1 MWVGCRDRY
10 RELVT
15 GDSPYPQR
23 PPRPGPPPQGP
34 PPRRQP
40 PRPPEGQRPPEGTQV
55 IRRDGRPPQN
65 QPPQNRAWSQTPPPQ
80 NRNNWAPPQQPQPYR
95 DPQQNRQPPQD
106 RQAQQYRQAPPP
118 PPRRTPPN
126 QPPRQPPPRQQP
138 PSAPRR
144 RKNWGKRIGITLLVL
159 LLAFVGAIFYVD
171 NSLNRIDALPDYAGR
186 VADTPGTNWLI
197 VGSDSRD
204 GLTPEQE
211 QALAT
216 GGDTGPKRTD
226 TIMLVH
232 VPKSGKTTMVSIPRD
247 SYVPIPGEGSD
258 KINAAFAWGGAPLL
272 VQTVEEATGLR
283 IDHYAEIGFS
293 GFAGIVDA
301 VGGVNVCLDSPI
313 DDPLAGINLPAG
325 CQDLTGSEALGFVRT
340 RATALADLDRMN
352 NQRKFMSALLSK
364 ATSPTTFLNP
374 FRLWSL
380 ATDTAKSLQVDN
392 GDHIW
397 NLASLAWA
405 LRGGMTTTTVPV
417 GGFDY
422 VDGSGDVL
430 LWDKTKASQFFD
442 ALANDQQIPAEL
454 VTPG

>member
-1 MWVGCRDRY
+1 V
-10 RELVT
+10 
-15 GDSPYPQR
+15 
-23 PPRPGPPPQGP
+23 
-34 PPRRQP
+34 
-40 PRPPEGQRPPEGTQV
+40 
-55 IRRDGRPPQN
+55 
-65 QPPQNRAWSQTPPPQ
+65 
-80 NRNNWAPPQQPQPYR
+80 
-95 DPQQNRQPPQD
+95 
-106 RQAQQYRQAPPP
+106 
-118 PPRRTPPN
+118 
-126 QPPRQPPPRQQP
+126 
-138 PSAPRR
+138 
-144 RKNWGKRIGITLLVL
+144 LVL
-159 LLAFVGAIFYVD
+159 LLAFVGAVFYVD

-340 RATALADLDRMN
+340 RATAMADLDRMN

-454 VTPG
+454 ITTG

>member
-1 MWVGCRDRY
+1 M
-10 RELVT
+10 
-15 GDSPYPQR
+15 
-23 PPRPGPPPQGP
+23 
-34 PPRRQP
+34 
-40 PRPPEGQRPPEGTQV
+40 PPEGPTV
-55 IRRDGRPPQN
+55 IRRDGRPQQQN
-65 QPPQNRAWSQTPPPQ
+65 PANQAWSQVPPQ
-80 NRNNWAPPQQPQPYR
+80 APQQPRREDWAPTQRPQPFQDDPR
-95 DPQQNRQPPQD
+95 RQGPPRQDPQ
-106 RQAQQYRQAPPP
+106 RQAKYAPA

-126 QPPRQPPPRQQP
+126 APPRPPEPPKQRRPRK
-138 PSAPRR
+138 RR
-144 RKNWGKRIGITLLVL
+144 SCGKRIGITLLVL
-159 LLAFVGAIFYVD
+159 LLALAGAIYYVD
-171 NSLNRIDALPDYAGR
+171 SSLNRIDALPDYAGR

-197 VGSDSRD
+197 VGSDSRE

-226 TIMLVH
+226 TVILVH

-247 SYVPIPGEGSD
+247 SYVPIPGYGSD
-258 KINAAFAWGGAPLL
+258 KINAAFAFGGAPLL

-301 VGGVNVCLDSPI
+301 VGGVNVCLAQPI

-325 CQDLTGSEALGFVRT
+325 CQDLKGSDALGFVRT

-352 NQRKFMSALLSK
+352 NQRQFMSALLSK

-374 FRLWSL
+374 FRLWPLVS
-380 ATDTAKSLQVDN
+380 DTAKSLQVDE

-417 GGFDY
+417 AGFED
-422 VDGSGDVL
+422 VDGSGNVL
-430 LWDKTKASQFFD
+430 LWDKARASQFFD
-442 ALANDQQIPAEL
+442 ALANDQQIPQDL
-454 VTPG
+454 ITTG

>member
-1 MWVGCRDRY
+1 M
-10 RELVT
+10 
-15 GDSPYPQR
+15 
-23 PPRPGPPPQGP
+23 
-34 PPRRQP
+34 
-40 PRPPEGQRPPEGTQV
+40 PPEGPTV
-55 IRRDGRPPQN
+55 IRRDGRPPQQNPAN
-65 QPPQNRAWSQTPPPQ
+65 QAWSQAPQ
-80 NRNNWAPPQQPQPYR
+80 QAPQQPRREDWAPTQRPQPFQDDPR
-95 DPQQNRQPPQD
+95 RQGGQRQDPQ
-106 RQAQQYRQAPPP
+106 RQAKYAPA

-126 QPPRQPPPRQQP
+126 APPRPPEPPKQRRPRK
-138 PSAPRR
+138 RR
-144 RKNWGKRIGITLLVL
+144 SWGKRIGITLLVL
-159 LLAFVGAIFYVD
+159 LLALAGALYYVD
-171 NSLNRIDALPDYAGR
+171 SSLNRIDALPDYAGR

-197 VGSDSRD
+197 VGSDSRE

-226 TIMLVH
+226 TVILVH

-247 SYVPIPGEGSD
+247 SYVPIPGYGSD
-258 KINAAFAWGGAPLL
+258 KINAAFAFGGAPLL

-301 VGGVNVCLDSPI
+301 VGGVNVCLAQPI

-325 CQDLTGSEALGFVRT
+325 CQDLKGSDALGFVRT

-352 NQRKFMSALLSK
+352 NQRQFMSALLSK

-374 FRLWSL
+374 FRLWPLVS
-380 ATDTAKSLQVDN
+380 DTAKSLQVDE

-417 GGFDY
+417 AGFED
-422 VDGSGDVL
+422 VDGSGNVL
-430 LWDKTKASQFFD
+430 LWDKARASQFFD
-442 ALANDQQIPAEL
+442 ALANDQQIPQDL
-454 VTPG
+454 ITTG

>member
-1 MWVGCRDRY
+1 M
-10 RELVT
+10 
-15 GDSPYPQR
+15 
-23 PPRPGPPPQGP
+23 
-34 PPRRQP
+34 
-40 PRPPEGQRPPEGTQV
+40 PPEGPTV
-55 IRRDGRPPQN
+55 IRRDGRPQQQN
-65 QPPQNRAWSQTPPPQ
+65 PANQAWSQVPPQ
-80 NRNNWAPPQQPQPYR
+80 APQQPRHEDWAPTQRPQPFQDDPR
-95 DPQQNRQPPQD
+95 RQGPPRQDPQ
-106 RQAQQYRQAPPP
+106 RQAKYAPA

-126 QPPRQPPPRQQP
+126 APPRPPEPPKQRRPRK
-138 PSAPRR
+138 RR
-144 RKNWGKRIGITLLVL
+144 SWGKRIGITLLVL
-159 LLAFVGAIFYVD
+159 LLALAGAIYYVD
-171 NSLNRIDALPDYAGR
+171 SSLNRIDALPDYAGR

-197 VGSDSRD
+197 VGSDSRE

-226 TIMLVH
+226 TVILVH

-247 SYVPIPGEGSD
+247 SYVPIPGYGSD
-258 KINAAFAWGGAPLL
+258 KINAAFAFGGAPLL

-301 VGGVNVCLDSPI
+301 VGGVNVCLAQPI

-325 CQDLTGSEALGFVRT
+325 CQDLKGSDALGFVRT

-352 NQRKFMSALLSK
+352 NQRQFMSALLSK

-374 FRLWSL
+374 FRLWPLVS
-380 ATDTAKSLQVDN
+380 DTAKSLQVDE

-417 GGFDY
+417 AGFED
-422 VDGSGDVL
+422 VDGSGNVL
-430 LWDKTKASQFFD
+430 LWDKARASQFFD
-442 ALANDQQIPAEL
+442 ALANDQQIPQDL
-454 VTPG
+454 ITTG

>member
-1 MWVGCRDRY
+1 M
-10 RELVT
+10 
-15 GDSPYPQR
+15 
-23 PPRPGPPPQGP
+23 
-34 PPRRQP
+34 
-40 PRPPEGQRPPEGTQV
+40 PPEGPTV
-55 IRRDGRPPQN
+55 IRRDGRTPQQNPAN
-65 QPPQNRAWSQTPPPQ
+65 QAWSQVPPE
-80 NRNNWAPPQQPQPYR
+80 APQQPRREDWAPTQRPQPFQD
-95 DPQQNRQPPQD
+95 DPRRQGPPRQD
-106 RQAQQYRQAPPP
+106 PHRQAKYAPA

-126 QPPRQPPPRQQP
+126 APPRPPEPPKQRRPRK
-138 PSAPRR
+138 RR
-144 RKNWGKRIGITLLVL
+144 SWGKRIGITLLVL
-159 LLAFVGAIFYVD
+159 LLALAGAVYYVD
-171 NSLNRIDALPDYAGR
+171 SSLNRIDALPDYAGR

-197 VGSDSRD
+197 VGSDSRE

-226 TIMLVH
+226 TVILVH

-247 SYVPIPGEGSD
+247 SYVPIPGYGSD
-258 KINAAFAWGGAPLL
+258 KINAAFAFGGAPLL

-301 VGGVNVCLDSPI
+301 VGGVNVCLTQAI

-325 CQDLTGSEALGFVRT
+325 CQDLKGSDALGFVRT

-352 NQRKFMSALLSK
+352 NQRQFMSALLSK
-364 ATSPTTFLNP
+364 ATSPSTFLNP
-374 FRLWSL
+374 FRLWPLVS
-380 ATDTAKSLQVDN
+380 DTAKSLQVDE

-417 GGFDY
+417 AGFED
-422 VDGSGDVL
+422 VDGSGNVL
-430 LWDKTKASQFFD
+430 LWDKARASQFFD
-442 ALANDQQIPAEL
+442 ALANDQQIPQDL
-454 VTPG
+454 ITTG

>member
-1 MWVGCRDRY
+1 M
-10 RELVT
+10 
-15 GDSPYPQR
+15 
-23 PPRPGPPPQGP
+23 
-34 PPRRQP
+34 
-40 PRPPEGQRPPEGTQV
+40 PPEGPTV
-55 IRRDGRPPQN
+55 IRRDGRPPQQNPAN
-65 QPPQNRAWSQTPPPQ
+65 QAWSQAPQ
-80 NRNNWAPPQQPQPYR
+80 QAPQQPRLEDWAPTQRPQPFQDDPR
-95 DPQQNRQPPQD
+95 RQGGQRQDPQ
-106 RQAQQYRQAPPP
+106 RQAKYAPA

-126 QPPRQPPPRQQP
+126 APPRPPEPPKQRRPRK
-138 PSAPRR
+138 RR
-144 RKNWGKRIGITLLVL
+144 SWGKRIGITLLVL
-159 LLAFVGAIFYVD
+159 LLALAGALYYVD
-171 NSLNRIDALPDYAGR
+171 SSLNRIDALPDYAGR

-197 VGSDSRD
+197 VGSDSRE

-226 TIMLVH
+226 TVILVH

-247 SYVPIPGEGSD
+247 SYVPIPGYGSD
-258 KINAAFAWGGAPLL
+258 KINAAFAFGGAPLL

-301 VGGVNVCLDSPI
+301 VGGVNVCLAQPI

-325 CQDLTGSEALGFVRT
+325 CQDLKGSDALGFVRT

-352 NQRKFMSALLSK
+352 NQRQFMSALLSK

-374 FRLWSL
+374 FRLWPLVS
-380 ATDTAKSLQVDN
+380 DTAKSLQVDKS
-392 GDHIW
+392 DHIW

-417 GGFDY
+417 AGFED
-422 VDGSGDVL
+422 VDGSGNVL
-430 LWDKTKASQFFD
+430 LWDKARASQFFD
-442 ALANDQQIPAEL
+442 ALANDQQIPQDL
-454 VTPG
+454 ITTG

>member
-1 MWVGCRDRY
+1 M
-10 RELVT
+10 
-15 GDSPYPQR
+15 
-23 PPRPGPPPQGP
+23 PPRQGPPPQRRP
-34 PPRRQP
+34 PM
-40 PRPPEGQRPPEGTQV
+40 PPEGPTV
-55 IRRDGRPPQN
+55 IRRDGRPPQQNPAN
-65 QPPQNRAWSQTPPPQ
+65 QAWSQVPPE
-80 NRNNWAPPQQPQPYR
+80 APQQPRREDWAPTQRPQPFQDDPR
-95 DPQQNRQPPQD
+95 RQGPPRQDPQ
-106 RQAQQYRQAPPP
+106 RQAKYAPA

-126 QPPRQPPPRQQP
+126 APPRPPEPPKQRRPRK
-138 PSAPRR
+138 RR
-144 RKNWGKRIGITLLVL
+144 SWGKRIGITLLVL
-159 LLAFVGAIFYVD
+159 LLALAGAVYYVD
-171 NSLNRIDALPDYAGR
+171 SSLNRIDALPDYAGR

-197 VGSDSRD
+197 VGSDSRE

-226 TIMLVH
+226 TVILVH

-247 SYVPIPGEGSD
+247 SYVPIPGYGSD
-258 KINAAFAWGGAPLL
+258 KINAAFAFGGAPLL

-301 VGGVNVCLDSPI
+301 VGGVNVCLTQAI

-325 CQDLTGSEALGFVRT
+325 CQDLKGSDALGFVRT

-352 NQRKFMSALLSK
+352 NQRQFMSALLSK
-364 ATSPTTFLNP
+364 ATSPSTFLNP
-374 FRLWSL
+374 FRLWPLVS
-380 ATDTAKSLQVDN
+380 DTAKSLQVDE

-417 GGFDY
+417 AGFED
-422 VDGSGDVL
+422 VDGSGNVL
-430 LWDKTKASQFFD
+430 LWDKARASQFFD
-442 ALANDQQIPAEL
+442 ALANDQQIPQDL
-454 VTPG
+454 ITTG